1 MSQHTL
7 LLHSF
12 NLGALTLL
20 FFVVGMIK
28 PKWPLFFMEK
38 PSRWLISIITTVCIM
53 VVMTM
58 YGEANKQAKIAE
70 KHAKP
75 AAAIVAPVPVPVPEP
90 APVPIPE
97 APKELLKKK

>member
-12 NLGALTLL
+12 NIGALTLL

-38 PSRWLISIITTVCIM
+38 PSRWLIAIITTVCIM

-58 YGEANKQAKIAE
+58 YGEANKQAKIAA
-70 KHAKP
+70 KHTKP
-75 AAAIVAPVPVPVPEP
+75 AAAIAAPAPVPVPEP
-90 APVPIPE
+90 APVPVPE
-97 APKELLKKK
+97 AIKEVPKKK